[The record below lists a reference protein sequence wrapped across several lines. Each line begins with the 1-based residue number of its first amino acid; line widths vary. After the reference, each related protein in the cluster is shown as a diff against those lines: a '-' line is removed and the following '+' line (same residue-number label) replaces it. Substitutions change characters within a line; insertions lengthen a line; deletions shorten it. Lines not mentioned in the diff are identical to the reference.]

1 MVMELYS
8 ITPAVIQNSFVN
20 ADKPGTDKLVPSVD
34 GRKNPSKNE
43 DTVTL
48 SREGKDRILKLGY
61 SPETQSASS
70 IQNIERPDR
79 EELKQLQQLKRRD
92 TEVRT
97 HEQAHLSAAGQYA
110 RGAATFTYQK
120 GPDGSSYAVGGEVGI
135 DVAEENTPEATITKM
150 RAIKRAALAPANPSA
165 ADKQIAAQAS
175 AKEALA
181 RQELLQSEQE
191 LLLNGESLNND
202 TSKRQNSKQSTDSE
216 ILSSGYSSLKSKLAV
231 YQKMAYS

>member
-8 ITPAVIQNSFVN
+8 ITPAVTQNRFVN
-20 ADKPGTDKLVPSVD
+20 ADKPGTDRFLLSGD
-34 GRKNPSKNE
+34 GQKNPSKNE

-48 SREGKDRILKLGY
+48 SREGKDKALQFGY
-61 SPETQSASS
+61 SPETQSASNN
-70 IQNIERPDR
+70 QNTENLDQ

-110 RGAATFTYQK
+110 SGAATFTYQK

-191 LLLNGESLNND
+191 SLLNGESLNND
-202 TSKRQNSKQSTDSE
+202 LSKKQNTQQGTDSE
-216 ILSSGYSSLKSKLAV
+216 ILSSGYGGLKLKLAA
-231 YQKMAYS
+231 YQKVASS